1 MRVAWPSR
9 TTVLSD
15 GTKVTRPVSYA
26 PLAFMAVALA
36 FAFFWQSIVG
46 AYFDRVSLSLFISR
60 VPNFLDI
67 LSDMV
72 TEIDLSY
79 APEIVGPMA
88 DTIQIAVAGTFI
100 GAALALPVAFLASQN
115 ISKNGALSGS
125 VKGLLSL
132 LRTFP
137 TLVYALILA
146 FVFGYGTFVGTVA
159 TAIFTFAIM
168 TKMLYEVIETLDLGA
183 FTAIESTGAD
193 KVRSFSAAV
202 MPQIMPAFLST
213 SLYSFEINVRGSAI
227 LGFVGAGGIG
237 MLLNDSMGLRNY
249 GRVSLML
256 VVLLTTVILIES
268 ASRQIRRKLG

>member
-1 MRVAWPSR
+1 
-9 TTVLSD
+9 VLSD
-15 GTKVTRPVSYA
+15 GKKVTRPVSYA
-26 PLAFMAVALA
+26 PLAFLAVALVT
-36 FAFFWQSIVG
+36 AFFWESIIGV
-46 AYFDRVSLSLFISR
+46 YFDRVSMRLFLSR
-60 VPNFLDI
+60 VPNFFDI

-72 TEIDLSY
+72 TELDLSY
-79 APEIVGPMA
+79 ADDIVGPMA
-88 DTIQIAVAGTFI
+88 DTIQIAVAGTFV

-115 ISKNGALSGS
+115 ISKNGALSGA
-125 VKGLLSL
+125 VKGALSL

-168 TKMLYEVIETLDLGA
+168 TKMLYEVIETIDLGA

-193 KVRSFSAAV
+193 KARAFSAAV
-202 MPQIMPAFLST
+202 IPQIMPAFLST

-237 MLLNDSMGLRNY
+237 MLLNDSMGLRDY
-249 GRVSLML
+249 GKVSLML

-268 ASRQIRRKLG
+268 ASRRIRRAIG